1 MNFKKLAFWT
11 TLFTTA
17 AVPFATAQNPVIVQ
31 GNYVSHV
38 FSVSNFIKNPNAQ
51 TNIADI
57 TTTGTA
63 SVTRSI
69 TTPLYATSEFNVSL
83 NAGATISWAT
93 RNLDEGLKNQQC
105 EARFTYRGFTTGT
118 TTAEVVQNSVVVG
131 STPLTAT
138 ATNPIIGSILFPCGT
153 LAFATT
159 FRLSQATAN
168 TSGTNEI
175 GAIYIGLATNTA
187 VASTRIWGMSF
198 WADGG
203 FLQYYGI
210 PASSTTFSPTPAPFL
225 AFNTTYKGNAQA
237 PTGTNQYGLSIT
249 NLPVGDYTVALYRA
263 SRVAYA
269 GATAGAQCDCYFRI
283 RETSTNTV
291 VTTSSQSDFWA
302 RATYFDQMAIG
313 TFTNSSVGTR
323 NFILEVAKS
332 YDTTVSNYGQC
343 GLTAFGSSAVFMV
356 EPLFR

>member
-1 MNFKKLAFWT
+1 MSFKKLAFWT

-17 AVPFATAQNPVIVQ
+17 AVPLATAQNPVIVQ

-83 NAGATISWAT
+83 NAGATMSWAT

-118 TTAEVVQNSVVVG
+118 TTAEVVQNGVVVG

-187 VASTRIWGMSF
+187 VASTRIWGVAF

-203 FLQYYGI
+203 FTQYSGV
-210 PASSTTFSPTPAPFL
+210 PASTTFSPTPAPSFP
-225 AFNTTYKGNAQA
+225 FTTTYKGNAQA

-249 NLPVGDYTVALYRA
+249 NLPVGDYMVALYRA
-263 SRVAYA
+263 TDVAIS
-269 GATAGAQCDCYFRI
+269 ATAASNEVHCNFRL
-283 RETSTNTV
+283 RET
-291 VTTSSQSDFWA
+291 TTGSIVAQSYQVDIHN
-302 RATYFDQMAIG
+302 RAMFYDNMAIG
-313 TFTNSSVGTR
+313 TFTNPSVGTR
-323 NFILEVAKS
+323 NFILETAKI
-332 YDTTVSNYGQC
+332 YDNNTGNFGQC
-343 GLTAFGSSAVFMV
+343 GLLQFVSPAVFVV